1 MTESHGPRTWLITG
15 ASPTAV
21 LAVARQVGALED
33 SGGGAGQI
41 LALVT
46 DMTQRR
52 QVEPSLTATPFLAK
66 HLRVAVRELPAPAY
80 NDPAAAANTV
90 LTAAALEDSP
100 LRPGTGKQSMA
111 KMRAALDARLAQLE
125 RWARLNSSADALVLV
140 S

>member
-1 MTESHGPRTWLITG
+1 MTDSHGPRTWLITG

-21 LAVARQVGALED
+21 LAVARQAGALED

-46 DMTQRR
+46 DKTQRG
-52 QVEPSLTATPFLAK
+52 QVEPSLTATPFLGK

-90 LTAAALEDSP
+90 LTAADLEDSP

-111 KMRAALDARLAQLE
+111 KMRAALDARLAQLG
-125 RWARLNSSADALVLV
+125 RWAKLNGSADALVLV